1 MGQGYWGG
9 ADVPEDGG
17 GTPIKMTTWDEF
29 DSVGL
34 RYDAEKDGVWV
45 LDDKGE
51 DRIFLGRRIII
62 KLLSELV
69 GKN

>member
-1 MGQGYWGG
+1 
-9 ADVPEDGG
+9 
-17 GTPIKMTTWDEF
+17 MTAWEEF
-29 DSVGL
+29 DGGL

-45 LDDKGE
+45 LDDNGE

-69 GKN
+69 E